1 MPDYKKDLRLD
12 RRLTRRLGWIPPEE
26 LQREL
31 DALPDVS
38 DKVRPPEEDAPD
50 PAGEGSGAGSGPQTV
65 G

>member
-1 MPDYKKDLRLD
+1 MPDYRKNLRLD

-38 DKVRPPEEDAPD
+38 DKIRPPEEEAPD
-50 PAGEGSGAGSGPQTV
+50 PAGGSSGAGSGPQAA